1 MSISKNQL
9 LGHWVCDLGG
19 QAEVY
24 QTKKKGDHF
33 YTRCQCCGLV
43 QGTGAQRQQKIY
55 SEAKFIS
62 GVTVRVPANVD
73 ANAAKAAPVNEPE
86 PEQEQAKPAV
96 SDFDPSEKPSEEQ
109 SEVTETEPGVNRLG
123 VAAKALPLLVLGI
136 AAGVGAWM
144 N

>member
-1 MSISKNQL
+1 M
-9 LGHWVCDLGG
+9 
-19 QAEVY
+19 
-24 QTKKKGDHF
+24 
-33 YTRCQCCGLV
+33 

-109 SEVTETEPGVNRLG
+109 SEVTETEPSKEPSEQLSEASLI
-123 VAAKALPLLVLGI
+123 AAKNRAESFLRVCEGGARLLVDSRLKLSKEE
-136 AAGVGAWM
+136 V
-144 N
+144 